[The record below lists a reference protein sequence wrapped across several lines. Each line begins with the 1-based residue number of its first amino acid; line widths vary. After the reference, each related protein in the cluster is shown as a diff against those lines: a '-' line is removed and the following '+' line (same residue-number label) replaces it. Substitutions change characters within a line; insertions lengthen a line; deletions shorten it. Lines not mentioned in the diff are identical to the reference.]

1 MKSVPLLKT
10 IPLNFWI
17 VVFPSA
23 KRQTAEYFVQLYGDV
38 IRGMGIDAQEPGM

>member
-23 KRQTAEYFVQLYGDV
+23 KRQTAEAFVQLYGDV
-38 IRGMGIDAQEPGM
+38 IRGMGITALEPGL